1 MSKSS
6 DPEFENNDDQKEKIV
21 EVDQKEKIVEVDQK
35 EKIVEVQEKDIEP
48 LPEEKSLV
56 ISEDVFP
63 DSLIIVPLY
72 DRPLFP
78 KMLLPVII
86 SDEKLENILEEE
98 LKGPLRYVGL
108 VYCSENE
115 GPEQSGE
122 DVNIPDNLAKIGTVA
137 RIVQASKHG
146 NDPMHII
153 VQVMERFEILEI
165 FADDPIFRAKV
176 KYLQV
181 TESQKSEFE
190 LKAFSVSIINFIK
203 ELVQLNP
210 LFKEELGLLMGRINL
225 KDPATLADF
234 AASMTTASG
243 KELQDILE
251 TMSIKERIEKAL
263 NLLRHELEVAKLQ
276 VKISQRVEDRMSQQQ
291 REFFLREQL
300 KEIKKE
306 LGITKEG
313 PESEVEKFEARIK
326 KLKLSEEAKERIDE
340 ELEKMRLIEPASPE
354 YHVTRTYL
362 DWLTILPWGIYSKD
376 YYNIQRAAR
385 ILNRDHYGLK
395 DVKDRILELISVGI
409 INGDLAGSIVLLV
422 GPPGTGKTSV
432 GQSIARALG
441 RKFYRF
447 SLGGMRDEAE
457 IKGHRRTYIGALP
470 GKFVNAIKTC
480 KTANPVIMLDEI
492 DKIGASFQGDPAS
505 ALLEVLDPEQNKDF
519 LDHYLD
525 VRFDLSKVLFICT
538 ANQTDT
544 IPPAL
549 LDRMEVIRLSGY
561 ILEEKLE
568 IARKHLLPKQL
579 KIHGLNKS
587 QFSLPKVVLRE
598 IIDGYAREAGV
609 RSLENNL
616 KKLMRKSARKIVE
629 EEIELVKIS
638 KDELPEMLGRKTF
651 AEETRY
657 KKPKVGVITGLAYT
671 SVGGATLFI
680 ESSFV
685 EAKNPG
691 FKQTG
696 QLGDVMIESTE
707 IAYTFI
713 RSKGITDE
721 KIKTFFKENFVHM
734 HVPAGATPKDGP
746 SAGITMACA
755 LYSLVTQEPIITNI
769 AMTGELTLTGLV
781 MPIGGVKEK
790 TIAARR
796 AGITQLIFPAENQKD
811 FEELDE
817 IISAGIK
824 THFVKSFDDVL
835 PICFPNLKG
844 TKRKTPS
851 KS

>member
-1 MSKSS
+1 MSQPT
-6 DPEFENNDDQKEKIV
+6 DQDFEKDEENREDIIEVTEKIG
-21 EVDQKEKIVEVDQK
+21 EAI
-35 EKIVEVQEKDIEP
+35 
-48 LPEEKSLV
+48 PEDKSLV
-56 ISEDVFP
+56 VSEDVFP
-63 DSLIIVPLY
+63 ESLIIVPLY

-86 SDEKLENILEEE
+86 SDEKLEKVLLEE
-98 LKGPLRYVGL
+98 LKESLRYVGL
-108 VYCSENE
+108 VYSF
-115 GPEQSGE
+115 EQEKNSPAE
-122 DVNIPDNLAKIGTVA
+122 TVTSPKNLAQIGAVG

-153 VQVMERFEILEI
+153 VQVMERFEIKEI
-165 FADDPIFRAKV
+165 DADDPVLKAKV
-176 KYLQV
+176 EYLQDTGGQK
-181 TESQKSEFE
+181 TEYE
-190 LKAFSVSIINFIK
+190 LKAFSVSIINLIK

-243 KELQDILE
+243 KELQEILE
-251 TMSIKERIEKAL
+251 TRNIKTRIEKAL

-276 VKISQRVEDRMSQQQ
+276 FKISQRVEDRMSQQQ

-313 PESEVEKFEARIK
+313 SESETEKYEARIK
-326 KLKLSEEAKERIDE
+326 KLNLTEEAKERINE
-340 ELEKMRLIEPASPE
+340 EMEKLRLIEPASPE
-354 YHVTRTYL
+354 YNVTRTYL

-376 YYNIQRAAR
+376 YFNIQRAAR
-385 ILNRDHYGLK
+385 ILNRDHYGLN

-432 GQSIARALG
+432 GQSIAKALG

-470 GKFVNAIKTC
+470 GKFINAIKTS

-538 ANQTDT
+538 ANQTET

-561 ILEEKLE
+561 IIEEKLE

-579 KIHGLNKS
+579 KTHGLKKS

-609 RSLENNL
+609 RGLENNL
-616 KKLMRKSARKIVE
+616 KKLLRKSARKIVE
-629 EEIELVKIS
+629 EESDCVKIS
-638 KDELPEMLGRKTF
+638 KHDLPEMLGRKTF

-657 KKPKVGVITGLAYT
+657 KKPKIGVITGLAYT

-680 ESSFV
+680 EASCV

-696 QLGDVMIESTE
+696 QLGDVMVESTE
-707 IAYTFI
+707 IAYTYI
-713 RSKGITDE
+713 RSIGSKDK
-721 KIKTFFKENFVHM
+721 KIQKFFTENFVHL

-755 LYSLVTQEPIITNI
+755 LYSLVTQEPVIANL

-781 MPIGGVKEK
+781 MPVGGIKEK

-811 FEELDE
+811 FDDLDE
-817 IISAGIK
+817 SIKGGIK
-824 THFVKSFDDVL
+824 PYFVKNFSEVL
-835 PICFPNLKG
+835 PVGFPDLSV
-844 TKRKTPS
+844 RKKKIPS
-851 KS
+851 K

>member
-1 MSKSS
+1 MIQSPDS
-6 DPEFENNDDQKEKIV
+6 EFENENDSQE
-21 EVDQKEKIVEVDQK
+21 EVI
-35 EKIVEVQEKDIEP
+35 EVQENIIEA
-48 LPEEKSLV
+48 LPEDKSLV
-56 ISEDVFP
+56 VSEDVFP
-63 DSLIIVPLY
+63 DSLLIVPLY

-86 SDEKLENILEEE
+86 SEEKLGKVLLKE

-108 VYCSENE
+108 VYSYEPEDDSQTNEPGTTENLSKV
-115 GPEQSGE
+115 GAVG
-122 DVNIPDNLAKIGTVA
+122 K
-137 RIVQASKHG
+137 IVQASKHG

-153 VQVMERFEILEI
+153 VQVMERFEIIDITSE
-165 FADDPIFRAKV
+165 DPIIRAKV
-176 KYLQV
+176 EYI
-181 TESQKSEFE
+181 TETGEEKSEDE
-190 LKAFSVSIINFIK
+190 LKAFSVSIINLIK

-243 KELQDILE
+243 KELQEILE
-251 TMSIKERIEKAL
+251 TKNIKIRIEKAL
-263 NLLRHELEVAKLQ
+263 YLLRHELEVAKLQ

-313 PESEVEKFEARIK
+313 SESETDKYEARIK
-326 KLKLSEEAKERIDE
+326 KLKLSEEAEERIDE
-340 ELEKMRLIEPASPE
+340 ELEKLRLIEPASPE
-354 YHVTRTYL
+354 YNVTRTYL

-376 YYNIQRAAR
+376 FFNIQRAAR

-409 INGDLAGSIVLLV
+409 IKGDLAGSIVLLV

-441 RKFYRF
+441 RKYFRF

-470 GKFVNAIKTC
+470 GKFINAIKTC

-492 DKIGASFQGDPAS
+492 DKIGASFHGDPAS

-579 KIHGLNKS
+579 KIHGLKKT
-587 QFSLPKVVLRE
+587 QFSLPKPVLRE

-616 KKLMRKSARKIVE
+616 KKLLRKTARKFVE
-629 EEIELVKIS
+629 EEIDQVKIS
-638 KDELPEMLGRKTF
+638 KDDLPDMLGRKTF
-651 AEETRY
+651 AEESRY
-657 KKPKVGVITGLAYT
+657 KKPKIGVITGLAYT

-680 ESSFV
+680 EASSV

-696 QLGDVMIESTE
+696 QLGDVMVESTE

-713 RSKGITDE
+713 RSLGSNDE
-721 KIKTFFKENFVHM
+721 KIKNFFAQNFVHL

-755 LYSLVTQEPIITNI
+755 LQSLVAQEAVIPNL

-790 TIAARR
+790 TIAAKR
-796 AGITQLIFPAENQKD
+796 AGITQLIFPAENKKD
-811 FEELDE
+811 FDDLDE
-817 IISAGIK
+817 SIIGKI
-824 THFVKSFDDVL
+824 TPYFVKTFAEVL

-844 TKRKTPS
+844 TKKHKIPKT
-851 KS
+851 

>member
-1 MSKSS
+1 MIQSPDS
-6 DPEFENNDDQKEKIV
+6 EFENDNDSQE
-21 EVDQKEKIVEVDQK
+21 EVI
-35 EKIVEVQEKDIEP
+35 EVQENIIEA
-48 LPEEKSLV
+48 LPEDKSLV
-56 ISEDVFP
+56 VSEDVFP
-63 DSLIIVPLY
+63 DSLLIVPLY

-86 SDEKLENILEEE
+86 SEEKLEKVLLKE

-108 VYCSENE
+108 VYSYEPEDDSHTNEPGITENLSKV
-115 GPEQSGE
+115 GAVG
-122 DVNIPDNLAKIGTVA
+122 K
-137 RIVQASKHG
+137 IVQASKHG

-153 VQVMERFEILEI
+153 VQVMERFEIIDFTSE
-165 FADDPIFRAKV
+165 DPIIRAKV
-176 KYLQV
+176 EYI
-181 TESQKSEFE
+181 TETGEEKSEDE
-190 LKAFSVSIINFIK
+190 LKAFSVSIINLIK

-243 KELQDILE
+243 KELQEILE
-251 TMSIKERIEKAL
+251 TKNIKKRIEKAL
-263 NLLRHELEVAKLQ
+263 YLLRHELEVAKLQ

-313 PESEVEKFEARIK
+313 SESETDKYEARIK
-326 KLKLSEEAKERIDE
+326 KLKLSEEAEERIDE
-340 ELEKMRLIEPASPE
+340 ELEKLRLIEPASPE
-354 YHVTRTYL
+354 YNVTRTYL

-376 YYNIQRAAR
+376 FFNIQRAAR

-441 RKFYRF
+441 RKYFRF

-470 GKFVNAIKTC
+470 GKFINAIKTC

-492 DKIGASFQGDPAS
+492 DKIGASFHGDPAS

-579 KIHGLNKS
+579 KIHGIKKN
-587 QFSLPKVVLRE
+587 QFSLPKPVLRE

-616 KKLMRKSARKIVE
+616 KKLLRKTARKFVE
-629 EEIELVKIS
+629 EEIDQVKIS
-638 KDELPEMLGRKTF
+638 KDDLPDMLGRKAF
-651 AEETRY
+651 AEESRY
-657 KKPKVGVITGLAYT
+657 KKT
-671 SVGGATLFI
+671 
-680 ESSFV
+680 
-685 EAKNPG
+685 
-691 FKQTG
+691 
-696 QLGDVMIESTE
+696 
-707 IAYTFI
+707 
-713 RSKGITDE
+713 
-721 KIKTFFKENFVHM
+721 
-734 HVPAGATPKDGP
+734 
-746 SAGITMACA
+746 
-755 LYSLVTQEPIITNI
+755 
-769 AMTGELTLTGLV
+769 
-781 MPIGGVKEK
+781 
-790 TIAARR
+790 
-796 AGITQLIFPAENQKD
+796 
-811 FEELDE
+811 
-817 IISAGIK
+817 
-824 THFVKSFDDVL
+824 
-835 PICFPNLKG
+835 
-844 TKRKTPS
+844 
-851 KS
+851 

>member
-1 MSKSS
+1 MSQPT
-6 DPEFENNDDQKEKIV
+6 DQDFEKDEENREDIIEVTEKIG
-21 EVDQKEKIVEVDQK
+21 EAI
-35 EKIVEVQEKDIEP
+35 
-48 LPEEKSLV
+48 PEDKSLV
-56 ISEDVFP
+56 VSEDVFP
-63 DSLIIVPLY
+63 ESLIIVPLY

-86 SDEKLENILEEE
+86 SDEKLEKVLLEE
-98 LKGPLRYVGL
+98 LKESLRYVGL
-108 VYCSENE
+108 VYSF
-115 GPEQSGE
+115 EQEKNSPAE
-122 DVNIPDNLAKIGTVA
+122 TVTSPKNLAQIGAVG

-153 VQVMERFEILEI
+153 VQVMERFEIKEI
-165 FADDPIFRAKV
+165 DVDDPVLKAKV
-176 KYLQV
+176 EYLQDTGGQK
-181 TESQKSEFE
+181 TEYE
-190 LKAFSVSIINFIK
+190 LKAFSVSIINLIK

-243 KELQDILE
+243 KELQEILE
-251 TMSIKERIEKAL
+251 TRNIKTRIEKAL

-276 VKISQRVEDRMSQQQ
+276 FKISQRVEDRMSQQQ

-313 PESEVEKFEARIK
+313 SESETEKYEARIK
-326 KLKLSEEAKERIDE
+326 KLNLTEEAKERINE
-340 ELEKMRLIEPASPE
+340 EMEKLRLIEPASPE
-354 YHVTRTYL
+354 YNVTRTYL

-376 YYNIQRAAR
+376 YFNIQRAAR
-385 ILNRDHYGLK
+385 ILNRDHYGLN

-409 INGDLAGSIVLLV
+409 ISGDLAGSIVLLV

-432 GQSIARALG
+432 GQSIAKALG

-470 GKFVNAIKTC
+470 GKFINAIKTS

-538 ANQTDT
+538 ANQTET

-561 ILEEKLE
+561 IIEEKLE

-579 KIHGLNKS
+579 KTHGLKKS

-609 RSLENNL
+609 RGLENNL
-616 KKLMRKSARKIVE
+616 KKLLRKSARKIVE
-629 EEIELVKIS
+629 EESDCVKIS
-638 KDELPEMLGRKTF
+638 KHELPEMLGRKTF

-657 KKPKVGVITGLAYT
+657 KKPKIGVITGLAYT

-680 ESSFV
+680 EASSV

-696 QLGDVMIESTE
+696 QLGDVMVESTE
-707 IAYTFI
+707 IAYTYI
-713 RSKGITDE
+713 RSIGSKDK
-721 KIKTFFKENFVHM
+721 KIQKFFTENFVHL

-746 SAGITMACA
+746 SAGITMACS
-755 LYSLVTQEPIITNI
+755 LYSLVTQEPVIANL

-781 MPIGGVKEK
+781 MPVGGIKEK

-811 FEELDE
+811 FDDLDE
-817 IISAGIK
+817 SIKGGIK
-824 THFVKSFDDVL
+824 PYFVKNFSEVL
-835 PICFPNLKG
+835 PVGFPNLSV
-844 TKRKTPS
+844 RKKKITS
-851 KS
+851 K

>member
-1 MSKSS
+1 MSKTS
-6 DPEFENNDDQKEKIV
+6 DPELETDDNP
-21 EVDQKEKIVEVDQK
+21 
-35 EKIVEVQEKDIEP
+35 QEEIIEIEGDS
-48 LPEEKSLV
+48 LEAITEEKSLV
-56 ISEDVFP
+56 ISEDIFP
-63 DSLIIVPLY
+63 DSLLIVPLY

-86 SDEKLENILEEE
+86 SDEKLENVLEDE
-98 LKGPLRYVGL
+98 LKGPLKYVGL
-108 VYCSENE
+108 VYSFE
-115 GPEQSGE
+115 P
-122 DVNIPDNLAKIGTVA
+122 DVQNDETEAENIPDRLANIGAVG

-165 FADDPIFRAKV
+165 IAEDPVYRAKV
-176 KYLQV
+176 EYLQG
-181 TESQKSEFE
+181 TDDQKSEYE

-243 KELQDILE
+243 KELQEILE

-313 PESEVEKFEARIK
+313 SESETEKYEARIK
-326 KLKLSEEAKERIDE
+326 KLKLSEEAKERIEE

-376 YYNIQRAAR
+376 VFNIQRAAR
-385 ILNRDHYGLK
+385 ILNRDHYGLI

-432 GQSIARALG
+432 GQSIAKAIG

-470 GKFVNAIKTC
+470 GKFINAIKTC

-561 ILEEKLE
+561 ILEEKLQ
-568 IARKHLLPKQL
+568 IARKHLLQKQL

-616 KKLMRKSARKIVE
+616 KKIMRKSARKIVE
-629 EEIELVKIS
+629 EEIENVKIT
-638 KDELPEMLGRKTF
+638 KEDLPEMLGRKAF

-680 ESSFV
+680 EASFV
-685 EAKNPG
+685 EAKTPG

-696 QLGDVMIESTE
+696 QLGNVMIESTE
-707 IAYTFI
+707 IAYTYI
-713 RSKGITDE
+713 RSKGSSDE
-721 KIKTFFKENFVHM
+721 RIKKFFAENFVHM

-755 LYSLVTQEPIITNI
+755 LYSMVENQAVIADI

-796 AGITQLIFPAENQKD
+796 TGISQLIFPAENQKD
-811 FEELDE
+811 FEDLDE
-817 IISAGIK
+817 IITRGIK
-824 THFVKSFDDVL
+824 PHFVKTFEDVL

-844 TKRKTPS
+844 TS
-851 KS
+851 KKNSAKK

>member
-1 MSKSS
+1 MTQPT
-6 DPEFENNDDQKEKIV
+6 DQDFEKDEENREDIIEVTEKIG
-21 EVDQKEKIVEVDQK
+21 EA
-35 EKIVEVQEKDIEP
+35 
-48 LPEEKSLV
+48 LPEDKSLV
-56 ISEDVFP
+56 VSEDVFP
-63 DSLIIVPLY
+63 DSLLIVPLY

-86 SDEKLENILEEE
+86 SDEKLEKILLEE
-98 LKGPLRYVGL
+98 LKESLRYVGL
-108 VYCSENE
+108 VYSFEQDKNSPTE
-115 GPEQSGE
+115 GTTSPK
-122 DVNIPDNLAKIGTVA
+122 NLAQIGAVG

-153 VQVMERFEILEI
+153 VQVMERFEIKEI
-165 FADDPIFRAKV
+165 DADDPVLKAKV
-176 KYLQV
+176 EYLQDTGGQK
-181 TESQKSEFE
+181 TEYE
-190 LKAFSVSIINFIK
+190 LKAFSVSIINLIK

-243 KELQDILE
+243 KELQEVLE
-251 TMSIKERIEKAL
+251 TRNIKTRIEKAL

-276 VKISQRVEDRMSQQQ
+276 FKISQRVEDRMSQQQ

-313 PESEVEKFEARIK
+313 SESETEKYEARIK
-326 KLKLSEEAKERIDE
+326 KLKLTEEAEERINE
-340 ELEKMRLIEPASPE
+340 EMEKLRLIEPASPE
-354 YHVTRTYL
+354 YNVTRTYL

-376 YYNIQRAAR
+376 YFNIQRAAR
-385 ILNRDHYGLK
+385 ILNRDHYGLN

-432 GQSIARALG
+432 GQSIAKALG

-470 GKFVNAIKTC
+470 GKFINAIKTS

-492 DKIGASFQGDPAS
+492 DKIGASFHGDPAS

-568 IARKHLLPKQL
+568 IVRKHLLPKQL
-579 KIHGLNKS
+579 KTHGLKKS
-587 QFSLPKVVLRE
+587 QFSLPKFVLRE

-609 RSLENNL
+609 RGLENNL
-616 KKLMRKSARKIVE
+616 KKLLRKSARKIVE
-629 EEIELVKIS
+629 EESDCVKIS
-638 KDELPEMLGRKTF
+638 KHDLPKMLGRKTF

-657 KKPKVGVITGLAYT
+657 KKPKIGVITGLAYT

-680 ESSFV
+680 EASCV

-707 IAYTFI
+707 IAYTYI
-713 RSKGITDE
+713 RSIGSKDK
-721 KIKTFFKENFVHM
+721 KIQKFFAENFVHL

-755 LYSLVTQEPIITNI
+755 LYSLVTQEAVIPNL

-781 MPIGGVKEK
+781 MPVGGIKEK

-796 AGITQLIFPAENQKD
+796 AGISQLIFPAENQKD
-811 FEELDE
+811 FDDLDE
-817 IISAGIK
+817 SIKGGIK
-824 THFVKSFDDVL
+824 PYFVKNFSEVL
-835 PICFPNLKG
+835 PVGFPDLSG
-844 TKRKTPS
+844 RKKKIPS
-851 KS
+851 K

>member
-1 MSKSS
+1 MSESIEN
-6 DPEFENNDDQKEKIV
+6 DFENQKDHQDEIIDLNENDVDKI
-21 EVDQKEKIVEVDQK
+21 Q
-35 EKIVEVQEKDIEP
+35 
-48 LPEEKSLV
+48 EEKSLV

-63 DSLIIVPLY
+63 DSLLIVPLY

-86 SDEKLENILEEE
+86 SDEKLEKVLEEE
-98 LKGPLRYVGL
+98 IKNDLRYVGL
-108 VYCSENE
+108 VFSFENE
-115 GPEQSGE
+115 GSKEIINFEKNPEK
-122 DVNIPDNLAKIGTVA
+122 LAKIGSVG

-153 VQVMERFEILEI
+153 VQVMERFEIIE
-165 FADDPIFRAKV
+165 FVSEDPVCRAKV
-176 KYLQV
+176 KYLQDTGGKK
-181 TESQKSEFE
+181 TEYE
-190 LKAFSVSIINFIK
+190 LKAFSVSIINLIK

-243 KELQDILE
+243 KELQEILG
-251 TMSIKERIEKAL
+251 TMNIKERIEKAL

-291 REFFLREQL
+291 REFFLREQF

-306 LGITKEG
+306 LGLTKEG
-313 PESEVEKFEARIK
+313 SESETEKYEERIK
-326 KLKLSEEAKERIDE
+326 KLKLTEEAKERIDE

-376 YYNIQRAAR
+376 FFNIQRADR

-422 GPPGTGKTSV
+422 GPPGTGKTSI
-432 GQSIARALG
+432 GQSIAKALG
-441 RKFYRF
+441 RKFFRF

-470 GKFVNAIKTC
+470 GKFVSAIKTC

-492 DKIGASFQGDPAS
+492 DKIGASFHGDPAS

-525 VRFDLSKVLFICT
+525 VRFDLSKVFFICT

-568 IARKHLLPKQL
+568 ITRKHLLPKQL
-579 KIHGLNKS
+579 KIHGLKKS
-587 QFSLPKVVLRE
+587 QFALPKIVLRE

-609 RSLENNL
+609 RNLENNL
-616 KKLMRKSARKIVE
+616 KKLLRKSARIIVE
-629 EEIELVKIS
+629 EEVDQVKIG
-638 KDELPEMLGRKTF
+638 KEDLPEMLGRKNF

-657 KKPKVGVITGLAYT
+657 KKPKIGVVTGLAYT

-680 ESSFV
+680 EASSV
-685 EAKNPG
+685 ESKNPG

-696 QLGDVMIESTE
+696 QLGDVMKESTE
-707 IAYTFI
+707 IAYSYI
-713 RSKGITDE
+713 RSKGSSVERIS
-721 KIKTFFKENFVHM
+721 KFFAENYIHM

-755 LYSLVTQEPIITNI
+755 LHSLVEREPVIPDI

-796 AGITQLIFPAENQKD
+796 AGINQLIFPVENKKD
-811 FEELDE
+811 FEDLDE
-817 IISAGIK
+817 IITVGIK
-824 THFVKSFDDVL
+824 THFVKTFDDVL
-835 PICFPNLKG
+835 PICFPNLK
-844 TKRKTPS
+844 KNIK
-851 KS
+851 K

>member
-1 MSKSS
+1 MIQSPDS
-6 DPEFENNDDQKEKIV
+6 EFENENDSQE
-21 EVDQKEKIVEVDQK
+21 EVI
-35 EKIVEVQEKDIEP
+35 EVQENIIEA
-48 LPEEKSLV
+48 LPEDKSLV
-56 ISEDVFP
+56 VSEDVFP
-63 DSLIIVPLY
+63 DSLLIVPLY

-86 SDEKLENILEEE
+86 SEEKLEKVLLKE

-108 VYCSENE
+108 VYSYEPEDDSQTNE
-115 GPEQSGE
+115 PGTT
-122 DVNIPDNLAKIGTVA
+122 DNLSKVGAVGK
-137 RIVQASKHG
+137 IVQASKHG

-153 VQVMERFEILEI
+153 VQVMERFEIIDITSE
-165 FADDPIFRAKV
+165 DPIIRAKV
-176 KYLQV
+176 EYI
-181 TESQKSEFE
+181 TETGEEKSEDE
-190 LKAFSVSIINFIK
+190 LKAFSVSIINLIK

-243 KELQDILE
+243 KELQEILE
-251 TMSIKERIEKAL
+251 TKNIKIRIEKAL
-263 NLLRHELEVAKLQ
+263 YLLRHELEVAKLQ

-313 PESEVEKFEARIK
+313 SESETDKYEARIK
-326 KLKLSEEAKERIDE
+326 KLKLSEEAEERIDE
-340 ELEKMRLIEPASPE
+340 ELEKLRLIEPASPE
-354 YHVTRTYL
+354 YNVTRTYL

-376 YYNIQRAAR
+376 FFNIQRAAR

-441 RKFYRF
+441 RKYFRF

-470 GKFVNAIKTC
+470 GKFINAIKTC

-492 DKIGASFQGDPAS
+492 DKIGASFHGDPAS

-538 ANQTDT
+538 ANQTDS

-579 KIHGLNKS
+579 KIHGLKKT
-587 QFSLPKVVLRE
+587 QFSLPKPVLRK

-616 KKLMRKSARKIVE
+616 KKLLRQTARKFVE
-629 EEIELVKIS
+629 EEIDQVKIS
-638 KDELPEMLGRKTF
+638 KDDLPDMLGRKAF
-651 AEETRY
+651 AEESRY
-657 KKPKVGVITGLAYT
+657 KTPKIGVITGLAYT

-680 ESSFV
+680 EASSV

-696 QLGDVMIESTE
+696 QLGDVMVESTE

-713 RSKGITDE
+713 RSLGSNDE
-721 KIKTFFKENFVHM
+721 KIKNFFAQNFVHL

-755 LYSLVTQEPIITNI
+755 LQSLVAQEAVIPNL

-790 TIAARR
+790 TIAAKR
-796 AGITQLIFPAENQKD
+796 AGITQLIFPAENKKD
-811 FEELDE
+811 FDDLDE
-817 IISAGIK
+817 SIIGKI
-824 THFVKSFDDVL
+824 TPYFVKTFAEVL

-844 TKRKTPS
+844 TKKIKISKT
-851 KS
+851 

>member
-1 MSKSS
+1 MIQSPDS
-6 DPEFENNDDQKEKIV
+6 EFENENDS
-21 EVDQKEKIVEVDQK
+21 
-35 EKIVEVQEKDIEP
+35 QEEEIEIQGNIIEA
-48 LPEEKSLV
+48 LPEDKALV
-56 ISEDVFP
+56 VSEDVFP
-63 DSLIIVPLY
+63 DSLLIVPLY

-86 SDEKLENILEEE
+86 SEEKLGKVLLKE

-108 VYCSENE
+108 VYSYEPEDDSQTNEPGTTENLSKV
-115 GPEQSGE
+115 GAVG
-122 DVNIPDNLAKIGTVA
+122 K
-137 RIVQASKHG
+137 IVQASKHG

-153 VQVMERFEILEI
+153 VQVMERFEIIDITSE
-165 FADDPIFRAKV
+165 DPIIRAKV
-176 KYLQV
+176 EYIPE
-181 TESQKSEFE
+181 TGEEKSEDE
-190 LKAFSVSIINFIK
+190 LKAFSVSIINLIK

-243 KELQDILE
+243 KELQEILE
-251 TMSIKERIEKAL
+251 TKNIKIRIEKAL
-263 NLLRHELEVAKLQ
+263 YLLRHELEVAKLQ

-313 PESEVEKFEARIK
+313 SESETDKYEARIK
-326 KLKLSEEAKERIDE
+326 KLKLSEEAEERIDE
-340 ELEKMRLIEPASPE
+340 ELEKLRLIEPASPE
-354 YHVTRTYL
+354 YNVTRTYL

-376 YYNIQRAAR
+376 FFNIQRAAR

-441 RKFYRF
+441 RKYFRF

-470 GKFVNAIKTC
+470 GKFINAIKTC

-492 DKIGASFQGDPAS
+492 DKIGASFHGDPAS

-538 ANQTDT
+538 ANQTDS

-579 KIHGLNKS
+579 KMHGLKKP
-587 QFSLPKVVLRE
+587 QFSLPKPVLRE

-616 KKLMRKSARKIVE
+616 KKLLRKTARKFVE
-629 EEIELVKIS
+629 EEIDQVKIS
-638 KDELPEMLGRKTF
+638 KDDLPDMLGRKTF
-651 AEETRY
+651 AEESRY
-657 KKPKVGVITGLAYT
+657 KKPKIGVITGLAYT

-680 ESSFV
+680 EASSV

-696 QLGDVMIESTE
+696 QLGDVMVESTE

-713 RSKGITDE
+713 RSLGSNDE
-721 KIKTFFKENFVHM
+721 RIKNFFAQNFVHL

-755 LYSLVTQEPIITNI
+755 LQSLVAQEAIIPNL

-790 TIAARR
+790 TIAAKR
-796 AGITQLIFPAENQKD
+796 AGITQLIFPAENKKD
-811 FEELDE
+811 FEDLDDS
-817 IISAGIK
+817 ITGNI
-824 THFVKSFDDVL
+824 TPYFVKTFTEVL

-844 TKRKTPS
+844 TKKHKIPKT
-851 KS
+851 

>member
-1 MSKSS
+1 MIQSPDS
-6 DPEFENNDDQKEKIV
+6 EFENENDSQE
-21 EVDQKEKIVEVDQK
+21 EVI
-35 EKIVEVQEKDIEP
+35 EVQENIIQA
-48 LPEEKSLV
+48 LPENKSLV
-56 ISEDVFP
+56 VSEDILP
-63 DSLIIVPLY
+63 NSLLIVPLY

-86 SDEKLENILEEE
+86 SEERLEKILLKE
-98 LKGPLRYVGL
+98 LKGPQRYVGL
-108 VYCSENE
+108 VYSNDSE
-115 GPEQSGE
+115 E
-122 DVNIPDNLAKIGTVA
+122 DVLTKDTDITDNLSKIGAVGK
-137 RIVQASKHG
+137 ILQASKHG
-146 NDPMHII
+146 NEPMHII
-153 VQVMERFEILEI
+153 VQVLERFEIVEI
-165 FADDPIFRAKV
+165 TSEDSIIR
-176 KYLQV
+176 V
-181 TESQKSEFE
+181 TVEYIKESGEEKSEDE
-190 LKAFSVSIINFIK
+190 LKAFSVSIINLIK

-243 KELQDILE
+243 KELQEILE
-251 TMSIKERIEKAL
+251 TKNIKIRIEKAL
-263 NLLRHELEVAKLQ
+263 YLLRHELEVAKLQ
-276 VKISQRVEDRMSQQQ
+276 VKISQRVEERMSQQQ

-306 LGITKEG
+306 LGISKEG
-313 PESEVEKFEARIK
+313 SESETEKYEARIK
-326 KLKLSEEAKERIDE
+326 KLKLPEEAKERIDE
-340 ELEKMRLIEPASPE
+340 ELEKLRLIEPASPE
-354 YHVTRTYL
+354 YNVTRTYL

-376 YYNIQRAAR
+376 FFNIQRAAR

-422 GPPGTGKTSV
+422 GPPGTGKTSI
-432 GQSIARALG
+432 GQSIAKSLG
-441 RKFYRF
+441 RKFFRF

-470 GKFVNAIKTC
+470 GKFINAIKTC

-492 DKIGASFQGDPAS
+492 DKIGASFHGDPAS

-549 LDRMEVIRLSGY
+549 LDRMEIIRLSGY
-561 ILEEKLE
+561 IIEEKLE
-568 IARKHLLPKQL
+568 IARKHLMPKQL
-579 KIHGLNKS
+579 KIHGLKKN
-587 QFSLPKVVLRE
+587 QFSLPKPVLRE

-616 KKLMRKSARKIVE
+616 KKLLRKTARKFVE
-629 EEIELVKIS
+629 EEVNKVNIS
-638 KDELPEMLGRKTF
+638 KEDLPNMLGRKTF
-651 AEETRY
+651 AEESRY
-657 KKPKVGVITGLAYT
+657 KKPKIGVITGLAYT

-680 ESSFV
+680 EASSV
-685 EAKNPG
+685 EAKTPG

-696 QLGDVMIESTE
+696 QLGDVMVESTE

-713 RSKGITDE
+713 RSLGSNNE
-721 KIKTFFKENFVHM
+721 RIKNFFAQNFVHL

-755 LYSLVTQEPIITNI
+755 LQSLVAQEAIIPDI

-796 AGITQLIFPAENQKD
+796 AGITKLIFPDENKKD
-811 FEELDE
+811 FDDLDE
-817 IISAGIK
+817 SIIGKI
-824 THFVKSFDDVL
+824 TPFFVKTFAEVL

-844 TKRKTPS
+844 TKKVKNS
-851 KS
+851 KK

>member
-1 MSKSS
+1 MSQPT
-6 DPEFENNDDQKEKIV
+6 DQDFEKDEENREDIIEVTEKIG
-21 EVDQKEKIVEVDQK
+21 EAI
-35 EKIVEVQEKDIEP
+35 
-48 LPEEKSLV
+48 PEDKSLV
-56 ISEDVFP
+56 VSEDVFP
-63 DSLIIVPLY
+63 ESLIIVPLY

-86 SDEKLENILEEE
+86 SDEKLEKVLLEE
-98 LKGPLRYVGL
+98 LKESLRYVGL
-108 VYCSENE
+108 VYSFEQDKNSPAE
-115 GPEQSGE
+115 GVTSPK
-122 DVNIPDNLAKIGTVA
+122 NLAQIGAVG

-153 VQVMERFEILEI
+153 VQVMERFEIKEI
-165 FADDPIFRAKV
+165 DADDPVLKAKV
-176 KYLQV
+176 EYLQDTGGQK
-181 TESQKSEFE
+181 TEYE
-190 LKAFSVSIINFIK
+190 LKAFSVSIINLIK

-243 KELQDILE
+243 KELQEILE
-251 TMSIKERIEKAL
+251 TRNIKTRIEKAL

-276 VKISQRVEDRMSQQQ
+276 FKISQRVEDRMSQQQ

-313 PESEVEKFEARIK
+313 SESETEKYEARIK
-326 KLKLSEEAKERIDE
+326 KLNLTEEAKERINE
-340 ELEKMRLIEPASPE
+340 EMEKLRLIEPASPE
-354 YHVTRTYL
+354 YNVTRTYL

-376 YYNIQRAAR
+376 YFNIQRAAR
-385 ILNRDHYGLK
+385 ILNRDHYGLN

-432 GQSIARALG
+432 GQSIAKALG

-470 GKFVNAIKTC
+470 GKFINAIKTS

-538 ANQTDT
+538 ANQTET

-561 ILEEKLE
+561 IIEEKLE

-579 KIHGLNKS
+579 KTHGLKKS

-609 RSLENNL
+609 RGLENNL
-616 KKLMRKSARKIVE
+616 KKLLRKSARKIVE
-629 EEIELVKIS
+629 EESDCVKIS
-638 KDELPEMLGRKTF
+638 KHDLPEMLGRKTF

-657 KKPKVGVITGLAYT
+657 KKPKIGVITGLAYT

-680 ESSFV
+680 EASSV

-696 QLGDVMIESTE
+696 QLGDVMVESTE
-707 IAYTFI
+707 IAYTYI
-713 RSKGITDE
+713 RSIGSKDK
-721 KIKTFFKENFVHM
+721 KIQKFFTENFVHL

-755 LYSLVTQEPIITNI
+755 LYSLVTQEPVIANL

-781 MPIGGVKEK
+781 MPVGGIKEK

-796 AGITQLIFPAENQKD
+796 AGITQLIFPSENQKD
-811 FEELDE
+811 FDDLDE
-817 IISAGIK
+817 SIKGGIK
-824 THFVKSFDDVL
+824 PYFVKNFSEVL
-835 PICFPNLKG
+835 PVGFPDLSV
-844 TKRKTPS
+844 RKKKIPS
-851 KS
+851 K

>member
-1 MSKSS
+1 MIQSPDS
-6 DPEFENNDDQKEKIV
+6 EFENENDSQEEEI
-21 EVDQKEKIVEVDQK
+21 
-35 EKIVEVQEKDIEP
+35 EVQENIIEA
-48 LPEEKSLV
+48 LPEDKALV
-56 ISEDVFP
+56 VSEDVFP
-63 DSLIIVPLY
+63 DSLLIVPLY

-86 SDEKLENILEEE
+86 SEEKLEKVLLKE

-108 VYCSENE
+108 VYSYEPEDDSQTNEPGTTENLSKV
-115 GPEQSGE
+115 GAVG
-122 DVNIPDNLAKIGTVA
+122 K
-137 RIVQASKHG
+137 IVQASKHG

-153 VQVMERFEILEI
+153 VQVMERFEIIDITSE
-165 FADDPIFRAKV
+165 DPIIRAKV
-176 KYLQV
+176 EYI
-181 TESQKSEFE
+181 TETGEEKSEDE
-190 LKAFSVSIINFIK
+190 LKAFSVSIINLIK

-243 KELQDILE
+243 KELQEILE
-251 TMSIKERIEKAL
+251 TKNIKIRIEKAL
-263 NLLRHELEVAKLQ
+263 YLLRHELEVAKLQ

-313 PESEVEKFEARIK
+313 SESETDKYEARIK
-326 KLKLSEEAKERIDE
+326 KLKLSEEAEERIDE
-340 ELEKMRLIEPASPE
+340 ELEKLRLIEPASPE
-354 YHVTRTYL
+354 YNVTRTYL

-376 YYNIQRAAR
+376 FFNIQRAAR

-409 INGDLAGSIVLLV
+409 IKGDLAGSIVLLV

-441 RKFYRF
+441 RKYFRF

-470 GKFVNAIKTC
+470 GKFINAIKTC

-492 DKIGASFQGDPAS
+492 DKIGASFHGDPAS

-579 KIHGLNKS
+579 KIHGLKKT
-587 QFSLPKVVLRE
+587 QFSLPKPVLRE

-616 KKLMRKSARKIVE
+616 KKLLRKTARKFVE
-629 EEIELVKIS
+629 EEIDQVKIS
-638 KDELPEMLGRKTF
+638 KDDLPDMLGRKTF
-651 AEETRY
+651 AEESRY
-657 KKPKVGVITGLAYT
+657 KKPKIGVITGLAYT

-680 ESSFV
+680 EASNV

-696 QLGDVMIESTE
+696 QLGDVMVESTE

-713 RSKGITDE
+713 RSLGSNDE
-721 KIKTFFKENFVHM
+721 RIKNFFAQNFVHL

-755 LYSLVTQEPIITNI
+755 LQSLVAQEAVIPNL

-790 TIAARR
+790 TIAAKR
-796 AGITQLIFPAENQKD
+796 AGITQLIFPAENKKD
-811 FEELDE
+811 FDDLDE
-817 IISAGIK
+817 SIIGKI
-824 THFVKSFDDVL
+824 TPYFVKTFAEVL

-844 TKRKTPS
+844 TKKIKISKT
-851 KS
+851 